1 MDPATVNVLIAVSI
15 MLLAVTGLL
24 LIASA
29 IPLLGQASRTL
40 IAYEKLAETL
50 ETELSPT
57 LTEVKTMLEGVNQI
71 RQVTTERVTAVS
83 HQVGG
88 VAGSVG
94 TVADKAKKQSSA
106 WGAGLWAGVKAYLDS
121 TKADSPSRQIG
132 SAKGEEN
139 VELNR

>member
-1 MDPATVNVLIAVSI
+1 
-15 MLLAVTGLL
+15 MLLAVTALL
-24 LIASA
+24 LIGSA
-29 IPLLGQASRTL
+29 LPLLGQASRTL
-40 IAYEKLAETL
+40 LAYEKLAETL

-71 RQVTTERVTAVS
+71 RQVTTDRVTAVT

-94 TVADKAKKQSSA
+94 TVADKAKKNSSA
-106 WGAGLWAGVKAYLDS
+106 WGAGLWAGMKAYLES
-121 TKADSPSRQIG
+121 SKAESQARQIA
-132 SAKGEEN
+132 SSKGEEN